1 MRRKFIKDGGVMA
14 CLHGDGGT
22 QVGEVTRLS
31 IFNLSF

>member
-31 IFNLSF
+31 I